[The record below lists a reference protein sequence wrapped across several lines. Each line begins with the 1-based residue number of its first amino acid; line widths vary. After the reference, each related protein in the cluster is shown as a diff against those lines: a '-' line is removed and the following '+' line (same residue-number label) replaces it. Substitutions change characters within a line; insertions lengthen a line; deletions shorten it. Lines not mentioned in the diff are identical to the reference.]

1 MAIHYLL
8 GERMLRQIAKYLL
21 SISQIVPTELWCV
34 NTIKKRNNDKLSQMS
49 LAYKRSGEGLIGVP
63 LNIQIFLVISYN

>member
-34 NTIKKRNNDKLSQMS
+34 NTIKKRNNDKLSQMNLMS

-63 LNIQIFLVISYN
+63 LNI